1 MARGVSATWESEI
14 AYNHGVADERERIIS
29 LLVKESCTCLS
40 TTSEEEFYQLYG
52 NVQELHT
59 NCDQEISISEVIEL
73 IKGETK

>member
-1 MARGVSATWESEI
+1 MSKTWEFEI
-14 AYNHGVADERERIIS
+14 AYNHGVEDERKRIIS

-40 TTSEEEFYQLYG
+40 TTSEEEFFQLYG

-73 IKGETK
+73 IKGENK